1 MKISVGISLTVIIVL
16 ILASTVVFLL
26 FTGHF
31 DGGKF
36 EVIQTSWASSKL
48 VVMVA
53 RRSDH
58 EALSGDQYFV
68 LVGDHPSAHEL
79 RYAYYHHGLIFRSD
93 GACVTAS
100 WEDARN
106 LVVSCHDGLLPPLHP
121 VIHIAVA
128 GRPQRFVVQTRR
140 PGRLIQL
147 FAELVDRPQDVR
159 CRRNLQLRRLQELLV
174 ALVHQP
180 RNLARPAASPAASA
194 PASSRPERRQSP
206 PRTRICG
213 PERL

>member
-106 LVVSCHDGLLPPLHP
+106 LVVSCHDGS
-121 VIHIAVA
+121 IEAGAIAVEQRKKA
-128 GRPQRFVVQTRR
+128 GVGVSYVNIP
-140 PGRLIQL
+140 LI
-147 FAELVDRPQDVR
+147 
-159 CRRNLQLRRLQELLV
+159 
-174 ALVHQP
+174 
-180 RNLARPAASPAASA
+180 
-194 PASSRPERRQSP
+194 PER
-206 PRTRICG
+206 
-213 PERL
+213 E